1 MIGARTF
8 TNKTRTEDIQCVIY
22 ARLGFSM
29 ELISQRTGLSK
40 GAIGYRMKLFNIKL
54 ADYRNGA
61 SPVSQRILDVAS
73 ADSKRLMDQIK
84 VHISR
89 VQLEAGKEES

>member
-29 ELISQRTGLSK
+29 NLISERTGMGK
-40 GAIGYRMKLFNIKL
+40 GAIGYRLKLLGIKIG
-54 ADYRNGA
+54 DYRNGH
-61 SPVSQRILDVAS
+61 SPVSQRILEVATS
-73 ADSKRLMDQIK
+73 DSKRLMVEIK
-84 VHISR
+84 HHMR
-89 VQLEAGKEES
+89 QLQLELKT